1 MDILKE
7 ENRLLTKAKKDE
19 QDFKDA
25 EEIDQRYKA
34 A

>member
-1 MDILKE
+1 LRQRMDILKE

-25 EEIDQRYKA
+25 EEVD
-34 A
+34 